1 MMKKEASHDERIGK
15 EAGRGLPIYEER
27 ETLKQQRA
35 ENYVDDLYSA
45 FGVECRDGWYDLI
58 TELCE
63 EIMKAYTDEGRP
75 MDLVVDQIKEKY
87 GTLRFYYHFGGQ
99 SETIQS
105 LDVMGVGGI
114 RMMSKSVPFEDKIA
128 SIVAKYE
135 EKSAHICEDCGS
147 PGVLRPDLGWVLTLC
162 DACYEQ
168 KV

>member
-1 MMKKEASHDERIGK
+1 MTKELEKKLEEAFPFMRKGK
-15 EAGRGLPIYEER
+15 
-27 ETLKQQRA
+27 TLKQQRA

-45 FGVECRDGWYDLI
+45 FGVECQDGWYDLI
-58 TELCE
+58 YELCE
-63 EIMKAYTDEGRP
+63 EIMKAYTDEGRLV
-75 MDLVVDQIKEKY
+75 DLVVDQIKEKY

-114 RMMSKSVPFEDKIA
+114 RIMSKSAPFEDKIA

>member
-1 MMKKEASHDERIGK
+1 MTKELEKKLEEAFPFMRKGK
-15 EAGRGLPIYEER
+15 SLE
-27 ETLKQQRA
+27 QQRA
-35 ENYVDDLYSA
+35 DNYIDDLYSA

-75 MDLVVDQIKEKY
+75 MDMVVDQIKEKY

-114 RMMSKSVPFEDKIA
+114 RMMSKSAPFEDKIA

-162 DACYEQ
+162 DVCYEQ

>member
-1 MMKKEASHDERIGK
+1 MTKELEKKLEEAFPFMRKGK
-15 EAGRGLPIYEER
+15 
-27 ETLKQQRA
+27 TLKQQRA

-45 FGVECRDGWYDLI
+45 FGVECQDGWYDLI
-58 TELCE
+58 YELCE
-63 EIMKAYTDEGRP
+63 EIMKAYTDEGRLV
-75 MDLVVDQIKEKY
+75 DLVVDQIKEKY

-114 RMMSKSVPFEDKIA
+114 RMMSKSAPFEDKIA
-128 SIVAKYE
+128 SIVTKYE

-162 DACYEQ
+162 DSCYKQ
-168 KV
+168 RC

>member
-1 MMKKEASHDERIGK
+1 MTKELEKKLEEAFPFMRKGK
-15 EAGRGLPIYEER
+15 SLE
-27 ETLKQQRA
+27 QQRA
-35 ENYVDDLYSA
+35 DNYIDDLYSA
-45 FGVECRDGWYDLI
+45 FGVECQDGWYDLI
-58 TELCE
+58 YELCE

-75 MDLVVDQIKEKY
+75 MDMVVDQIKEKY

-114 RMMSKSVPFEDKIA
+114 RMMSKSAPFEDKIA

-147 PGVLRPDLGWVLTLC
+147 PGALRPDLGWVLTLC
-162 DACYEQ
+162 DVCYEQ

>member
-1 MMKKEASHDERIGK
+1 MTKELEKKLEEAFPFMRKGK
-15 EAGRGLPIYEER
+15 
-27 ETLKQQRA
+27 TLKQQRA

-45 FGVECRDGWYDLI
+45 FGVECQDGWYDLI
-58 TELCE
+58 YELCE

-75 MDLVVDQIKEKY
+75 MDMVVDQIKEKY

-114 RMMSKSVPFEDKIA
+114 RMMSKSAPFEDKIA